1 MKKTTRSESKPRPT
15 TCPEEVT
22 YLELLR
28 TTDRLSRRLTQVL
41 KTEDLSSNQYNVL
54 RILRGAPDG
63 LPCGEIGHRLITRTL
78 YWLDERS
85 SVFSTCVKRRDSLSV
100 VRSSS
105 RYVTS
110 SGQVVGRG
118 LLSDRVVFFI

>member
-54 RILRGAPDG
+54 VIKRWPISPQGSPSGAPRR
-63 LPCGEIGHRLITRTL
+63 IRRTL